1 MTRTVG
7 VLALQG
13 DVREHTQLLKDLGA
27 SALPVKTADDLE
39 RVDALVLP
47 GGESTTIGFMLA
59 EHAMIEPLR
68 KKIEDGLPVLGTCAG
83 AILLAK
89 TVVGGGGSGGSAE
102 RSGVT
107 PRDEWP
113 KIGVLDAVVHRN
125 AYGRQV
131 DSFEDDVVVKDVGE
145 MHAVFIRAPVIE
157 SVGADV
163 EVLAEHRDGPIVVRE
178 RNVIAAT
185 FHPELASESGL
196 HRLLLD
202 AVAG

>member
-1 MTRTVG
+1 MTPDGAERLPLKSVG

-27 SALPVKTADDLE
+27 TAVPVKTADDLE

-47 GGESTTIGFMLA
+47 GGESTTIGFMLS

-68 KKIEDGLPVLGTCAG
+68 KKIEDGMPVLGTCAG

-89 TVVGGGGSGGSAE
+89 TVVGG
-102 RSGVT
+102 
-107 PRDEWP
+107 DIP
-113 KIGVLDAVVHRN
+113 KIGVLDATVHRN

-131 DSFEDDVVVKDVGE
+131 DSFEDDIDVEGVGE

-157 SVGADV
+157 SVGENV
-163 EVLAEHRDGPIVVRE
+163 KVLASHRDGPVVVRE
-178 RNVIAAT
+178 GNVLAAT
-185 FHPELASESGL
+185 FHPELASEGGL
-196 HRLLLD
+196 HRLLLE
-202 AVAG
+202 AAGG

>member
-1 MTRTVG
+1 LVSRADGAERLPLKIG

-13 DVREHTQLLKDLGA
+13 DVREHAQLLKALGA
-27 SALPVKTADDLE
+27 TTIAVKTSDDLE

-47 GGESTTIGFMLA
+47 GGESTTIGFMLN
-59 EHAMIEPLR
+59 EHALLEPLR
-68 KKIEDGLPVLGTCAG
+68 KKIEDGMPVLGTCAG

-89 TVVGGGGSGGSAE
+89 TVVGG
-102 RSGVT
+102 
-107 PRDEWP
+107 DIP

-131 DSFEDDVVVKDVGE
+131 DSFEDDISVDGVGE

-157 SVGADV
+157 SVGPSV
-163 EVLAEHRDGPIVVRE
+163 EVLAEHRDGPVVVRE
-178 RNVIAAT
+178 GNVIAAT
-185 FHPELASESGL
+185 FHPELAAEGGL

-202 AVAG
+202 AGDG